1 MANNVEIKRTVLSI
15 DEFNRVINKDFTTF
29 VQPSTGTDTDTI
41 EELFRLYDKFYFEID
56 LRGET
61 NSHEYLIRRSSEL
74 VQLEQTSEDI
84 QPLLDEIAQLR
95 EQNLQLNEQL
105 INLESEAG

>member
-1 MANNVEIKRTVLSI
+1 MANNIEIRKTVLNI
-15 DEFNRVINKDFTTF
+15 NQFGRVVNRNFTTF
-29 VQPSTGTDTDTI
+29 TQPTVDSDTDTI

-56 LRGET
+56 LTGEV

-74 VQLEQTSEDI
+74 VQLEGSLEDI

-95 EQNLQLNEQL
+95 QQNLQLNEQL
-105 INLESEAG
+105 LNLESES

>member
-1 MANNVEIKRTVLSI
+1 MASDIEIKKTVLSTGQ
-15 DEFNRVINKDFTTF
+15 FNRVVDRNFTTF
-29 VQPSTGTDTDTI
+29 VQPTEDTDTDSI
-41 EELFRLYDKFYFEID
+41 NELFRLYDKFYFEID

-61 NSHEYLIRRSSEL
+61 NSHEYLIRKSSEL
-74 VQLEQTSEDI
+74 VQLESSLEDI

-105 INLESEAG
+105 LNLESEAG